1 MFSEKRN
8 FNGRVGHWDTSN
20 VTNMISMFSGAST
33 FNQPIGGWNT
43 SKVTDMSYMFSGAS
57 DFNQPIGGWNTSKVT
72 DMCTMFYRADAFNQ
86 PIGGWNTS
94 KVTNM
99 GSMFYLARAF
109 NQPIGDWNTRSV
121 TTMRRMFGGA
131 RAFNQPIGGWDTSK
145 VSKVSMYDMFGGA
158 SAFNQDLSPW
168 IRGRS
173 IDFTREFVLDT
184 VKWNITRTVEH
195 LRLPVIFDGI
205 IQQSF
210 DVRSVTMLRIIR
222 GSYPQYRVDN
232 RHYNRLI
239 RLFYGTGGFYGTD
252 VSPEEKR
259 RVIRLL
265 DFIRREDMRNPP
277 NKRYRLNQTTKNNI
291 KTLDQETMNQKTR
304 VAALRG
310 LDRLPRELR
319 HKIMYDAGLV
329 RFPET
334 WLNGRVHGNGL
345 R

>member
-1 MFSEKRN
+1 MFS
-8 FNGRVGHWDTSN
+8 
-20 VTNMISMFSGAST
+20 
-33 FNQPIGGWNT
+33 
-43 SKVTDMSYMFSGAS
+43 
-57 DFNQPIGGWNTSKVT
+57 
-72 DMCTMFYRADAFNQ
+72 
-86 PIGGWNTS
+86 
-94 KVTNM
+94 
-99 GSMFYLARAF
+99 
-109 NQPIGDWNTRSV
+109 
-121 TTMRRMFGGA
+121 GA
-131 RAFNQPIGGWDTSK
+131 RAFNQDIRRWNTSSVTNMRYMFFK
-145 VSKVSMYDMFGGA
+145 ACAFNQDISRWNTSSVTNMSSMFYGA
-158 SAFNQDLSPW
+158 CAFNQDLSPW

-173 IDFTREFVLDT
+173 IAFIRDFVANC
-184 VKWNITRTVEH
+184 VGWNITKTVENFN
-195 LRLPVIFDGI
+195 LPDIFDRMP
-205 IQQSF
+205 SF

-265 DFIRREDMRNPP
+265 DFIRREDMSNPP
-277 NKRYRLNQTTKNNI
+277 NKRYRLNQNARNWKVLADVIKGRQRTT
-291 KTLDQETMNQKTR
+291 Q

-310 LDRLPRELR
+310 LDPLPRELR

-345 R
+345 G